1 MAGQHADAFEANSG
15 QRPLPAF
22 PGFAFDR
29 HVPHHLATLLRLAD
43 DTPVLLRPIA
53 PGVARYLPGAAT
65 DFSRSKARLTY
76 HPVSSAPPPL
86 T

>member
-1 MAGQHADAFEANSG
+1 MAAQHADAFEATYG

-22 PGFAFDR
+22 PDFAFDR

-53 PGVARYLPGAAT
+53 PGDRRRHWRFLCGLSLQTRYQ
-65 DFSRSKARLTY
+65 RLMSY
-76 HPVSSAPPPL
+76 GRFEESA
-86 T
+86 